1 MPNCKDPIKE
11 KLRREKIS
19 QIQKKQ
25 FRSGERVI
33 WSKGK
38 TIKTDERIKKL
49 RFWLGKK
56 NLEHSKRMKGK
67 ISWNKGLKGYLAGEK
82 HYNWKGGKGTENNK
96 IHGSVEYKNW
106 RKSVFQRDNY
116 TCQVCLRR
124 GVYLEAHHKK
134 PFNKFPNL
142 RFVVEN
148 GVTLCRE
155 CHKKLKKISLIR

>member
-1 MPNCKDPIKE
+1 MPNCKDPIRE

-25 FRSGERVI
+25 FRSGKRVI

-38 TIKTDERIKKL
+38 TIETDERIKKL

-67 ISWNKGLKGYLAGEK
+67 VPWNKGLKGYQSGEK
-82 HYNWKGGKGTENNK
+82 HYNWKGGKGMENNK
-96 IHGSVEYKNW
+96 IHGSAEWKNW

-116 TCQVCLRR
+116 TCKVCLQR

-134 PFNKFPNL
+134 SFIKFPNL
-142 RFVVEN
+142 RFVVSN

-155 CHKKLKKISLIR
+155 CHKKLKKSR